1 MGGPRDRTA
10 PEKDLA
16 VLKIH
21 ASRERLAPLT
31 PGTSRTRLVGQH
43 VYAVG
48 NPFGQDRSLTKG
60 VVSVGLAQD

>member
-1 MGGPRDRTA
+1 
-10 PEKDLA
+10 
-16 VLKIH
+16 LKIH